1 MGTSSDA
8 RCVWIFEYLRLRAP
22 DHDRSTAPAHL
33 PSNLAPTGTHNQFG
47 PRNYGSAEYRTR
59 PHDGFCAAD
68 GPEHELAHDDYCDYG
83 DVRHGCRDHQR

>member
-1 MGTSSDA
+1 MMGMVWALAVDNSARAIQLGSSQSG
-8 RCVWIFEYLRLRAP
+8 F
-22 DHDRSTAPAHL
+22 
-33 PSNLAPTGTHNQFG
+33 
-47 PRNYGSAEYRTR
+47 GSAEYRTR